1 MKDKILDFL
10 SDIYFAPIKDLLA
23 NENYSDI
30 YIRGHELILVKE
42 KGIIKKIPGRKFE
55 TPKKLETAINIIARK
70 LGVLLDETNPILDTR
85 FDTGERINVVI
96 PPVTLRPLV
105 TIRKFIN
112 KYFEEPE
119 LISAG
124 MIDSAGIEMLKFF
137 VKLKKRIIVS
147 GAPNSGKTTILNLI
161 CKNIKED
168 QGTVVSVEDTR
179 EIRVES
185 PLWESLIPNPLDDN
199 KSRAERFQ
207 QVLMNTLRM
216 DVDILIIGEIRG
228 AEITNMV
235 TSFNTGTG
243 GMATIHA
250 SNAESTLSRMEALM
264 KSHSN
269 MREDAIRQLL
279 SENIDIIVHV
289 KTLADKSKRVTD
301 IVEVAKSGIYR
312 LNSLY
317 EFVPEKIKRGE
328 KIVGEFV
335 VKNKPGFLGERL
347 FISEEEIPAYWM
359 EGEVR

>member
-30 YIRGHELILVKE
+30 YIRGHETILVKE
-42 KGIIKKIPGRKFE
+42 KGIIKKAAGKKFE
-55 TPKKLETAINIIARK
+55 NLKKLETAVNIIARK
-70 LGVLLDETNPILDTR
+70 LGVQLDESNPILDTR

-96 PPVTLRPLV
+96 PPITLRPLV

-112 KYFEEPE
+112 RYFEEQE

-137 VKLKKRIIVS
+137 VRLKKKIIVS

-161 CKNIKED
+161 CKNINED
-168 QGTVVSVEDTR
+168 QGTVISVEDTR
-179 EIRVES
+179 EIKIES
-185 PLWESLIPNPLDDN
+185 PLWESLIPNPKDN
-199 KSRAERFQ
+199 ERSRGEKFR
-207 QVLMNTLRM
+207 QVLMNILRM
-216 DVDILIIGEIRG
+216 DTDILIIGEIRG

-250 SNAESTLSRMEALM
+250 NNAESTLSRMEALM

-317 EFVPEKIKRGE
+317 EFVPGKIKSGE
-328 KIVGEFV
+328 KIHGKFV
-335 VKNKPGFLGERL
+335 IKNRPCFLGDRL
-347 FISEEEIPAYWM
+347 FISEEEIPGYW
-359 EGEVR
+359 RQN